1 MKIGIVIPTKNE
13 SKNIK
18 SLFLSIKKFKKRGL
32 YYVLLIKAMMI
43 VQ

>member
-18 SLFLSIKKFKKRGL
+18 SLFLSIKKKFKKKGDC
-32 YYVLLIKAMMI
+32 IMFC
-43 VQ
+43 